1 MYSNSNSTNTT
12 LNENVQI
19 SHVEFQAQNNILNL
33 NKLKKKKNYR
43 KDAFG
48 NVIKKN
54 SKKHKVTFKDSINKG
69 NLIETILIKQY
80 KNKNIKTNNRLINKH
95 YDMNFLKD
103 YIVVNKVNCEC
114 SSCILF
120 IFILY

>member
-1 MYSNSNSTNTT
+1 MLSNSNSTNTT
-12 LNENVQI
+12 LNENIQI
-19 SHVEFQAQNNILNL
+19 SQNEFQAQNNILNL

-80 KNKNIKTNNRLINKH
+80 KNKNIKTINNRLINKH

-120 IFILY
+120 

>member
-1 MYSNSNSTNTT
+1 MLSNSNSTNTT
-12 LNENVQI
+12 LNEIIQI
-19 SHVEFQAQNNILNL
+19 PQNEYQAQNNILNL

-54 SKKHKVTFKDSINKG
+54 SKKHKVTFKDFINKG

-80 KNKNIKTNNRLINKH
+80 KNKNSKKNKILNNKH
-95 YDMNFLKD
+95 YDMSFLND

-120 IFILY
+120 

>member
-1 MYSNSNSTNTT
+1 MLSNSNSTNTT
-12 LNENVQI
+12 LNENIQI
-19 SHVEFQAQNNILNL
+19 SQVEFQAQNNILNL

-69 NLIETILIKQY
+69 KLIETILIKQY
-80 KNKNIKTNNRLINKH
+80 KNKNSKKNIRLNNKH
-95 YDMNFLKD
+95 YDMSFLND

-114 SSCILF
+114 NSCILF
-120 IFILY
+120 